1 MEHSTIKVSLQ
12 EVHHVGSAV
21 MSRLQGRG
29 GQWRQLP
36 TAPPFKSL
44 IHCKFITNSDSPRA
58 LRDFFILTDLNA
70 IHSGME
76 AILEKKAVGKWRA
89 CSFGARLRE
98 GRGEIIPRQCVTHIC
113 GARRGFAA
121 KRDLEFT
128 RNEPSTASLR

>member
-1 MEHSTIKVSLQ
+1 MSAALSCLACSGGKDSVGNFQSLF
-12 EVHHVGSAV
+12 
-21 MSRLQGRG
+21 
-29 GQWRQLP
+29 
-36 TAPPFKSL
+36 FKSL
-44 IHCKFITNSDSPRA
+44 IHCEFITSSDSPPHA

-128 RNEPSTASLR
+128 RNEPSTASLRSR